1 MAERP
6 RASFVP
12 VFAVL
17 LIFEAFLLFR
27 ADPLGFCLSDIFGML
42 MVYNK
47 HADRI
52 RYGGHYAHLV
62 VLFGLKLHLENS
74 IQSLS
79 SEEMLFFEKLE
90 GMLLKF
96 RINQI

>member
-1 MAERP
+1 MAECP

-17 LIFEAFLLFR
+17 LIFDAFLLFR
-27 ADPLGFCLSDIFGML
+27 ADPLGFWLSDIFGML

-52 RYGGHYAHLV
+52 SYGGHCANLV
-62 VLFGLKLHLENS
+62 MLYGLKLHLENS

-79 SEEMLFFEKLE
+79 SEEMFF
-90 GMLLKF
+90 LKNKKVCF
-96 RINQI
+96 